1 MLDSEEY
8 EHFVY
13 TFKQF
18 KDRLG
23 NDQNCATLFRECLG
37 TDISRILHSNYGAAL
52 GSFTEEQIL
61 TNITKHCV
69 NQQTLQAEARPR
81 AESLILPGFLQV
93 KGQWPQD
100 KVHQLPTPVE
110 WLQWKMILTL
120 FLNGLQDTD
129 LQQELLDLD
138 MCLRIATARE
148 TAKRFQDTINT
159 PTQAVGKISVYK
171 EDLKIIK
178 IPKDCCIRCGKK
190 KHLDKAFYPAK

>member
-23 NDQNCATLFRECLG
+23 NDQNGATLFRECLG
-37 TDISRILHSNYGAAL
+37 TDQGSYTLTMEQPLGPSPRSRYW
-52 GSFTEEQIL
+52 
-61 TNITKHCV
+61 
-69 NQQTLQAEARPR
+69 QTLPSTVWTSRPR

-100 KVHQLPTPVE
+100 KVHQLPTPVV

-138 MCLRIATARE
+138 ICLRIATARE

-159 PTQAVGKISVYK
+159 PTQAVDKISVYK
-171 EDLKIIK
+171 EDLKMIK
-178 IPKDCCIRCGKK
+178 YPKTAASIVGKRNT
-190 KHLDKAFYPAK
+190 